1 MQKANLHKTNF
12 SAGEVSPAM
21 GGRLD
26 TARFKNGAAEIT
38 NFVVQ
43 PQGGLVRR
51 MGTKFITEVKD
62 STKVHKLVPFRPSI
76 QEAYILEFGN
86 NSIRIINNDA
96 VVLNTGVPI
105 NLVTTY
111 SSAQLTEIYYTQS
124 ADVLYVAHPDHAP
137 KRVLSYDV
145 DDWAIE
151 LATTEDGPYQSPQP
165 GDSSITLWLT
175 DIVHRAKLTST
186 TNEFGP
192 LSLNKGVEYWK
203 DGSLLLAF
211 IRSSIIG
218 VTNNVT
224 IEPVA
229 RVVDLK
235 QLDNSAVITFDTLQT
250 KVYASRTIWS
260 TETEQSYI
268 RNPSAGAGW
277 VKMTTHSPIP
287 VVIGTSPNSYAADVM
302 NSDAGYPQMHAA
314 VGAVGKRS
322 FSDETITAILRSSTP
337 LFLTPDD
344 IGRQFRLN
352 FSGKIVWG
360 TITSITST
368 TQVNVS
374 LGNMVPKDS
383 LDSNLYINNAETTD
397 WRLGSWFTGNY
408 PRVVTFHQG
417 RLIYAGTKLEQ
428 NRIWFSKADDYV
440 SFATTNLLGEVL
452 DDNGINIG
460 IVSGEVN
467 TILWAQSGPVLL
479 VGTNGEEFQVK
490 PTSISEALTSTNIN
504 VTVQTPYGSESNIR
518 PVKIGPS
525 TLFVQNHGQRL
536 RELMYNFEIDSFV
549 ASDTTVISE
558 HIFRKHL
565 SAVDMAYTQTP
576 NSVLWFLGADG
587 KLISLTYEK
596 DQEVY
601 AWTNHELGGNAFV
614 ESIASI
620 PSEVGMQ
627 DRLHMI
633 VRRTINGVTK
643 RYIERFDDEFNPS
656 SPTDKDGM
664 NYLDCS
670 YHYKGAA
677 ITTVTGL
684 SHLEGELV
692 SVVANNAIHPDRT
705 VVSGQIQLEY
715 SATDVL
721 VGYTYESRVQTLPT
735 DDGSQ
740 FGTSHG
746 KLKKVHR
753 VDCQL
758 LNTIGIKYG
767 RDLNQMEIPR
777 SFRETN
783 GVMGQSPDLFT
794 GIIQLTDESSFNR
807 DGQYFIVQDQPYP
820 CTILSLMPII
830 KVNE

>member
-96 VVLNTGVPI
+96 VVLNTGVPVD
-105 NLVTTY
+105 LVTTY
-111 SSAQLTEIYYTQS
+111 SSAQLAEIYYTQS

-137 KRVLSYDV
+137 KRVLSYSV
-145 DDWAIE
+145 NNWAID

-165 GDSSITLWLT
+165 GDSSITLWLE
-175 DIVHRAKLTST
+175 DIIHTAKITST
-186 TNEFGP
+186 ENDFNGA
-192 LSLNKGVEYWK
+192 SVGRNVEYWK
-203 DGSLLLAF
+203 DGSLVLGF
-211 IRSSIIG
+211 VETYISPKEVWIIPA
-218 VTNNVT
+218 
-224 IEPVA
+224 E

-235 QLDNSAVITFDTLQT
+235 QLDNSAVITFDNVNNRVLS
-250 KVYASRTIWS
+250 SRAIWS
-260 TETEQSYI
+260 SETEYSFI
-268 RNPSAGAGW
+268 RTSSGVW
-277 VKMTTHSPIP
+277 HYMTTHNPIP
-287 VVIGTSPNSYAADVM
+287 QVVGTSPNSYTADVM
-302 NSDAGYPQMHAA
+302 TRSTSPAMISTF
-314 VGAVGKRS
+314 GKLS
-322 FSDETITAILRSSTP
+322 FSEETIDAALRSSSP
-337 LFLTPDD
+337 LFLNPDD
-344 IGRQFRLN
+344 IGRKFRLN

-360 TITSITST
+360 TITAILDTDHA
-368 TQVNVS
+368 VVS
-374 LGNMVPKDS
+374 LGNMVP
-383 LDSNLYINNAETTD
+383 LDTLDGTNYINNGETTD
-397 WRLGSWFTGNY
+397 WRLGAWFAGNY

-417 RLIYAGTKLEQ
+417 RLVYGGTRLEQ

-479 VGTNGEEFQVK
+479 IGTNGEEFQIK
-490 PTSISEALTSTNIN
+490 PTSISEALTSSNIN

-518 PVKIGPS
+518 PIKIGPS

-558 HIFRKHL
+558 HIFRKHI

-620 PSEVGMQ
+620 PSEVGKQ

-643 RYIERFDDEFNPS
+643 RYIERFHDEFNPS

-670 YHYKGAA
+670 YHYEGAA

-684 SHLEGELV
+684 NHLEGELV

-705 VVSGQIQLEY
+705 VVSGQIQLDY

-767 RDLNQMEIPR
+767 RDLNQMDIPR

-783 GVMGQSPDLFT
+783 GTMGQSPDLFT

-807 DGQYFIVQDQPYP
+807 DGQFFIVQDQPYP

>member
-1 MQKANLHKTNF
+1 
-12 SAGEVSPAM
+12 
-21 GGRLD
+21 
-26 TARFKNGAAEIT
+26 
-38 NFVVQ
+38 
-43 PQGGLVRR
+43 
-51 MGTKFITEVKD
+51 
-62 STKVHKLVPFRPSI
+62 
-76 QEAYILEFGN
+76 
-86 NSIRIINNDA
+86 
-96 VVLNTGVPI
+96 
-105 NLVTTY
+105 
-111 SSAQLTEIYYTQS
+111 
-124 ADVLYVAHPDHAP
+124 
-137 KRVLSYDV
+137 
-145 DDWAIE
+145 
-151 LATTEDGPYQSPQP
+151 
-165 GDSSITLWLT
+165 
-175 DIVHRAKLTST
+175 
-186 TNEFGP
+186 
-192 LSLNKGVEYWK
+192 
-203 DGSLLLAF
+203 
-211 IRSSIIG
+211 
-218 VTNNVT
+218 
-224 IEPVA
+224 
-229 RVVDLK
+229 
-235 QLDNSAVITFDTLQT
+235 
-250 KVYASRTIWS
+250 
-260 TETEQSYI
+260 
-268 RNPSAGAGW
+268 
-277 VKMTTHSPIP
+277 
-287 VVIGTSPNSYAADVM
+287 
-302 NSDAGYPQMHAA
+302 
-314 VGAVGKRS
+314 
-322 FSDETITAILRSSTP
+322 
-337 LFLTPDD
+337 
-344 IGRQFRLN
+344 
-352 FSGKIVWG
+352 VWG

-368 TQVNVS
+368 TEANVS
-374 LGNMVPKDS
+374 LGNMIPRDPLGS
-383 LDSNLYINNAETTD
+383 GNYINNGETTD

-417 RLIYAGTKLEQ
+417 RLVYAGTKLEQ

-467 TILWAQSGPVLL
+467 SILWAQSGPVLL
-479 VGTNGEEFQVK
+479 IGTNGEEFQIK

-504 VTVQTPYGSESNIR
+504 VTVQTPYGSESNVR
-518 PVKIGPS
+518 PIKIGPS
-525 TLFVQNHGQRL
+525 TLFIQNHGQRL

-558 HIFRKHL
+558 HIFRKHI

-614 ESIASI
+614 ESIAAI
-620 PSEVGMQ
+620 PSEVGRQ

-684 SHLEGELV
+684 NHLEGELV

-767 RDLNQMEIPR
+767 RDLNQMDIPR

-783 GVMGQSPDLFT
+783 GTMGQSPDLFT

-807 DGQYFIVQDQPYP
+807 DGQFFIVQDQPYP